1 MDQATKIKT
10 FYRLAHF
17 CNMSYLHLNILAAY
31 RPFGSQLLASGMTN
45 PICRTRGHLSDKGTF
60 LSDKGTFLSDK
71 GTFLLKSVF
80 GLLWAG
86 GGRWKCGTTF

>member
-60 LSDKGTFLSDK
+60 CRTKVHFAGQRDILLDKGTLCCTRGDLCRTRGHFH
-71 GTFLLKSVF
+71 
-80 GLLWAG
+80 
-86 GGRWKCGTTF
+86 